1 MYFVVEVGWPGIR
14 IGKVRKIYV
23 LYDVSSLYDRT
34 AYIRT
39 AEGSQISE
47 KPTLN
52 NLVSTMRL
60 GSLVP

>member
-1 MYFVVEVGWPGIR
+1 MY
-14 IGKVRKIYV
+14 Y
-23 LYDVSSLYDRT
+23 VSSLYDCT
-34 AYIRT
+34 AYIHT